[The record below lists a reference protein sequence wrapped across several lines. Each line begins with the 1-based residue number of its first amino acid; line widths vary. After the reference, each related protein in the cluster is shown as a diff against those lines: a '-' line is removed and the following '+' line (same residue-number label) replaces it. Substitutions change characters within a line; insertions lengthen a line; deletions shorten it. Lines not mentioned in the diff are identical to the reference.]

1 MNRED
6 LFEAIGEID
15 GRSVQ
20 RAEKFRA
27 SGKPAWIRWAALA
40 ACIALLVGAF
50 AVAPRLK
57 KGGSDV
63 ENHDAEESGVLE
75 NGAGENDA
83 GSYDPELVAVLAKY
97 PASVGKK
104 MSPED
109 FMESGEYYG
118 WRSAYREKKTAS
130 AFLQEDLNGYYSAI
144 MEKLLISD
152 EENTVCSPLNT
163 YIAFA
168 MLAEV
173 TGGNT
178 RQQILDMLGAPD
190 IETLRK
196 NTSVLWE
203 GNYAET
209 PLLTSVLA
217 DSLWLRD
224 GVQYNEETLNTLAEQ
239 YYASSFHGKP
249 GSGKMDEALQTWTDE
264 NTGGLLSEYVKDMH
278 LDPNTVLA
286 VVSTIYYKA
295 GWESSFDSIGKETFH
310 GVRGDTQVDMMHRTE
325 SMEYYSG
332 DAFTAVGLPL
342 SDSGTMYFCLPAE
355 GTDVNA
361 LASDPEL
368 LRTLRHGSGGWT
380 RTNVRLSAPKFRA
393 SAKTDLL
400 ETMSALGVT
409 DALDPEKAD
418 FTPLMENAENVYL
431 SAAEHAAMVEIDQDG
446 VTGAAYTEL
455 AMEEAAE
462 EEEPAEP
469 IRVVL
474 DRPFMF
480 VITGADGSIL
490 FSGVVRNIE

>member
-15 GRSVQ
+15 GRSVR

-50 AVAPRLK
+50 AVVPRLK
-57 KGGSDV
+57 KGGS
-63 ENHDAEESGVLE
+63 AEETAVGENEVLSNE
-75 NGAGENDA
+75 SEENDA

-130 AFLQEDLNGYYSAI
+130 AFLQEDLNGYYAAI
-144 MEKLLISD
+144 MEKLLVSD

-224 GVQYNEETLNTLAEQ
+224 GIQYNEETLNTLAEQ

-295 GWESSFDSIGKETFH
+295 GWEGSFDSIGKETFH
-310 GVRGDTQVDMMHRTE
+310 GVRGDTQVDMMHRIE

-361 LASDPEL
+361 LATDPEL

-409 DALDPEKAD
+409 DALDPLVSD
-418 FTPLMENAENVYL
+418 FTPLTEQTDQICI
-431 SAAEHAAMVEIDQDG
+431 SQAEHAAMVEIDQDG
-446 VTGAAYTEL
+446 VKGAAYTMV
-455 AMEEAAE
+455 MEVEAAV
-462 EEEPAEP
+462 EEEPEEP
-469 IRVVL
+469 VEFTV
-474 DRPFMF
+474 DRPFLF

-490 FSGVVRNIE
+490 FSGAVRNIE